1 MKSLPITLL
10 TVIFLLYPDSGFT
23 QSEATQEIIITANRL
38 PQSVNSVMA
47 ATTIIDRDAIRNSQA
62 QNLIELLSGQP
73 GMQLTQ
79 SGGQG
84 AQTSLFLR
92 GSESDHTLMLI
103 DGAQITTSTGAAG
116 RLEFLP
122 LDQIERIEIVRGP
135 RSSIYGSEAIGGVL
149 NIITRPETDPGFN
162 GNFSAMVGSQN
173 SNNTNLGLRG
183 GNKSTTLGLNIS
195 HRETA
200 GINFSEIGSADADGF
215 KNDSAAF
222 SFNHQFNDKL
232 NFATNYSHFD
242 SSVDYDD
249 GNVGTESSQ
258 LSVGLSITLSQNWD
272 SNLFVERFAEKNND
286 AAAFGTTQ
294 NESENNKINWHN
306 SLVLSDASQLAFGFD
321 HIEQK
326 LQYSSVA
333 AIQTDSS
340 RDNEGIY
347 AVYLRNTTLADLTFS
362 VRHDNNERFGNQ
374 STGSIALGKDLRE
387 NFRAWVSYGTAF
399 KAPNLID
406 LYVDFPSFFFFSNPN
421 LKPETSKSLELG
433 LQIEA
438 LHAQWQINIFQN
450 KIDNLIAADTTFTT
464 LANVQKTRINGIE
477 ASVESTLAGW
487 QINADLTLLNH
498 ENESTRQE
506 LLRRPDQ
513 ILALNLA
520 RPFGDFDFAIKVL
533 AQSKHQDIN
542 PLTFGRSRVGG
553 FATTDLTLAYHLN
566 AAVDFRLRIGNAF
579 DKDYQFID
587 GFYTLGRT
595 AQFAFDYRF

>member
-520 RPFGDFDFAIKVL
+520 RAFGDFDFAIKVL
-533 AQSKHQDIN
+533 AQSKRQDIN